1 MGRPK
6 NKDGIRAR
14 ARAYDGVQLVHF
26 EEYAGHW
33 IASHTTDREK
43 ALK

>member
-14 ARAYDGVQLVHF
+14 VAGV
-26 EEYAGHW
+26 
-33 IASHTTDREK
+33 I
-43 ALK
+43 LKVNFDIPVIGSDSDPDEGS